1 MIITV
6 NLAIICILVCFIS
19 GIVMGVLLMKPRY
32 YTGSRG
38 HLSASIRR
46 YEE

>member
-6 NLAIICILVCFIS
+6 NLAIICTLICFIS
-19 GIVMGVLLMKPRY
+19 GIVTGVLLMKPRY

-38 HLSASIRR
+38 HFSSSFRR